1 MPYRRTEKVNARLA
15 ARRETILQ
23 AATEIVRRDGMAA
36 LSTDAVAARANLA
49 VGTIYLYFADK
60 VELVAALAA
69 GRLAGDLT
77 AIAELA
83 DCAPD
88 PIAGLSSAV
97 KVLVHRYASDMRLAV
112 AMLDVPAYRVGL
124 RREIERK
131 ISAAVRLHLIPE
143 TNPTIQAEAILG
155 AIGAV
160 TALGERPKMSE
171 PVLTAMALRGIGADV
186 PSGILLRTA

>member
-15 ARRETILQ
+15 ERREDILQ
-23 AATEIVRRDGMAA
+23 AATEIVRRDGMGA
-36 LSTDAVAARANLA
+36 LTTDAVAARVGLA

-60 VELVAALAA
+60 VELVAAIAA
-69 GRLAGDLT
+69 ARLAGDLT
-77 AIAELA
+77 AIAKVA

-88 PIAGLSSAV
+88 PIAGLKAAV
-97 KVLVHRYASDMRLAV
+97 KVLVHRYASDTRLAV
-112 AMLDVPAYRVGL
+112 AILNVPAYRVGL
-124 RREIERK
+124 RRNIERK
-131 ISAAVRLHLIPE
+131 IAAAVRLHLIPE
-143 TNPTIQAEAILG
+143 SNPTIQAEAILG

-160 TALGERPKMSE
+160 TAFGERPKISE